1 VPGRDPTDDR
11 RGLFEGMSARGRVFE
26 AVSDDA
32 WLGAMLEVEA
42 ALAGACAVAG
52 LIPAAAGEAIVSVC
66 VDLRPDPAELGRI
79 AAMHAT
85 PVVPL
90 VAAIRAAVPAPVRQF
105 VHFGATSQDVVDS
118 AAMLVTRRA
127 LAILLSDVDAAADA
141 AATLAST
148 HRDTAMI
155 GRTLL
160 QQAVP
165 VTFGL
170 TAATWLSGLDAAAHA
185 LRTYTPTAQLGGAAG
200 TLDRFDAPLQAPRSP
215 TPTAEPADAADTT
228 THAPRSP
235 TPTAQPTDP
244 TDTTTQAPHGH
255 TPTAEPSGAADT
267 TARAHR
273 GHTQAA
279 QPGDVAHAIGPAVV
293 ADFAR
298 RLGLAVPDL
307 PWHTERSRIGALAG
321 ALGVMAGALA
331 KPARDITLLAQNEVG
346 EVGEGSPGASSA
358 MPHKHNPVAAVSTL
372 AAAAQA
378 PGLVATLL
386 ATAVQ
391 EHQRAAGAWQA
402 EWKPL
407 RDLLVTVGS
416 AASWLRACLTG
427 LVVHPEVMRTNL
439 VQAGWPPETPGGS
452 IPHLVN
458 ASLARHRD
466 TGPTRGR
473 DPENDPDRAP
483 ERAQERDPDQNGDR
497 DDHDPNVR

>member
-1 VPGRDPTDDR
+1 M
-11 RGLFEGMSARGRVFE
+11 LARGRVFE

-52 LIPAAAGEAIVSVC
+52 IIPAAAGEAIVSVC
-66 VDLRPDPAELGRI
+66 VDLRPDPAELGRV
-79 AAMHAT
+79 AATHAT

-90 VAAIRAAVPAPVRQF
+90 VAAIRAAVPAPVREF
-105 VHFGATSQDVVDS
+105 VHFGATSQDVIDS

-127 LAILLSDVDAAADA
+127 LAILLSDVDEAADA
-141 AATLAST
+141 AAALADT
-148 HRDTAMI
+148 HRDTLMI

-170 TAATWLSGLDAAAHA
+170 TAATWLSGLDAAAHT
-185 LRTYTPTAQLGGAAG
+185 LRAYTPTAQLGGAAG
-200 TLDRFDAPLQAPRSP
+200 TLDRFD
-215 TPTAEPADAADTT
+215 TT
-228 THAPRSP
+228 TR
-235 TPTAQPTDP
+235 AQR
-244 TDTTTQAPHGH
+244 GH
-255 TPTAEPSGAADT
+255 TPTTQLSGAPDT

-273 GHTQAA
+273 GHTPAPQLGGAPDTTA
-279 QPGDVAHAIGPAVV
+279 PAHRGYTPAPQPGGAADTVGPAVV
-293 ADFAR
+293 SDFAR
-298 RLGLAVPDL
+298 RLGLAAPDL
-307 PWHTERSRIGALAG
+307 PWHTERSRIGTLAG

-346 EVGEGSPGASSA
+346 EVEEGSPGASSA

-372 AAAAQA
+372 AATAQA

-427 LVVHPEVMRTNL
+427 LIVHPEVMRTNL
-439 VQAGWPPETPGGS
+439 AQAGWPAETPAGS
-452 IPHLVN
+452 IPHFIN
-458 ASLARHRD
+458 ASLAHHRD
-466 TGPTRGR
+466 SGPTRDG
-473 DPENDPDRAP
+473 DPGRAP
-483 ERAQERDPDQNGDR
+483 ERDPDRNGDG
-497 DDHDPNVR
+497 DDHDPDVT